1 MTYDRISR
9 SPETVFR
16 GTGRKHTLSIE
27 LADPNPRLTE
37 VRRAPC
43 AGLRYARGDFCI
55 RWLVLLAR
63 TIGRWLGCARLT
75 GRRQLSVRSRSCRTM
90 PRSTVAQVLGV
101 ASLLVHSGLSCGS
114 IAQAGDPVAVVAA
127 LQGRAIVVQR
137 GSETAKPLSVNAPIF
152 QQDIV
157 QTAAESRIKL
167 VFVDDT
173 VLTLG
178 EQSTLKVT
186 EYVYSPE
193 RSERSSLLTLS
204 EGIFRAIVRKLL
216 PGSKFEVRTMTT
228 VAAVRGTDWMGEATQ
243 NVTAMVVLE
252 GAVAISSANP
262 EVEGEVVLRQG
273 DGISIRLDE
282 APAFKKKWSQ
292 IRIRSFKNRTSV
304 E

>member
-9 SPETVFR
+9 SPETVFC
-16 GTGRKHTLSIE
+16 GAGRKQTLSTE

-37 VRRAPC
+37 VRRVPC
-43 AGLRYARGDFCI
+43 AGLRYARRDFCI
-55 RWLVLLAR
+55 RCLVLLAR
-63 TIGRWLGCARLT
+63 TIGRWLGCAGLT
-75 GRRQLSVRSRSCRTM
+75 GRRQLSVRSPSRLMVPCA
-90 PRSTVAQVLGV
+90 TVAQLLGV
-101 ASLLVHSGLSCGS
+101 ASLLVYSGLSCGS
-114 IAQAGDPVAVVAA
+114 SAQAGEPIAVVAA
-127 LQGRAIVVQR
+127 LQGQAIVVQR
-137 GSETAKPLSVNAPIF
+137 GSETAKPLSVDSPIF

-157 QTAAESRIKL
+157 QTAAKSRIKL

-178 EQSTLKVT
+178 EQSTLKIS
-186 EYVYSPE
+186 EYVYNPE

-216 PGSKFEVRTMTT
+216 PSSKFEMRTMTT
-228 VAAVRGTDWMGEATQ
+228 VSAVRGTDWMGEATL
-243 NVTAMVVLE
+243 NVTAIVVLE
-252 GAVAISSANP
+252 GVVAVSSANP

-282 APAFKKKWSQ
+282 APAFKKKWGQ
-292 IRIRSFKNRTSV
+292 IRIRSFRNRTSI